1 MVSRAA
7 AVGRWF
13 IDIKTPGDVV
23 EKVAYILAAGL
34 FIALMVFV
42 VAILGTMGVITLIG
56 GFVLLIMLKWGWL
69 WLLK

>member
-1 MVSRAA
+1 MLIGDEMETIGF
-7 AVGRWF
+7 VGAGNMAEA
-13 IDIKTPGDVV
+13 IIQG
-23 EKVAYILAAGL
+23 ILAAGL